1 MSTKKEPSTLLRI
14 VLIVLMT
21 HDVEIELK
29 LKPLIRATAKI
40 TKNCDRNWGEFTRPF
55 TLSKAISTDFGKLK
69 RKVARILD
77 RLSIAVQYNLSGQF
91 YDSGRL
97 Q

>member
-21 HDVEIELK
+21 HVEIELK

-77 RLSIAVQYNLSGQF
+77 RLSIVVESNLSGQF
-91 YDSGRL
+91 YDSRRL